1 MLNFE
6 YYTPT
11 KVVFG
16 KHAEDQAGELVK
28 SCGCKKATGSLWRSE
43 RKKERSAGSHLCI
56 FRCSRH

>member
-28 SCGCKKATGSLWRSE
+28 SFGCKKVLVHYGGQ
-43 RKKERSAGSHLCI
+43 SAKRAVCWIASMHL
-56 FRCSRH
+56 